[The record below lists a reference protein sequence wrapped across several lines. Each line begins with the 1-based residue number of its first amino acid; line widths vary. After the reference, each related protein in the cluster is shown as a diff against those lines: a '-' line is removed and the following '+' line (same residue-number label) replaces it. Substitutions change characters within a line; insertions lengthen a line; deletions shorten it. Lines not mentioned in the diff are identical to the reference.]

1 MLRAIGVVLV
11 LWYLSQLFA
20 QSFTSLDSALS
31 ATFETLEAAA
41 KASEKRIE

>member
-1 MLRAIGVVLV
+1 MLRAIGVVLI

-20 QSFTSLDSALS
+20 QSFDSLDSALS

-41 KASEKRIE
+41 HASKERIE